1 MPEGQV
7 IIPEEQVIIN
17 EPTITPQVTQN
28 VIFRQGTLE
37 DFNKLTNFANNTFY
51 IATDASL
58 MKIGNLIHL
67 HSIINLTQE
76 QYDILNEHNFI
87 NPSIIYC
94 IIDDE
99 SLSDFP
105 YITKNLNELWQQS
118 SQDDNTSTVSP

>member
-1 MPEGQV
+1 M
-7 IIPEEQVIIN
+7 
-17 EPTITPQVTQN
+17 
-28 VIFRQGTLE
+28 
-37 DFNKLTNFANNTFY
+37 KL
-51 IATDASL
+51 
-58 MKIGNLIHL
+58 GNLIHL

-105 YITKNLNELWQQS
+105 YITKNLGEL
-118 SQDDNTSTVSP
+118 

>member
-1 MPEGQV
+1 M
-7 IIPEEQVIIN
+7 PEEQVIIN

-58 MKIGNLIHL
+58 MKLGNLIHL

-105 YITKNLNELWQQS
+105 YITKNLDELWQQS